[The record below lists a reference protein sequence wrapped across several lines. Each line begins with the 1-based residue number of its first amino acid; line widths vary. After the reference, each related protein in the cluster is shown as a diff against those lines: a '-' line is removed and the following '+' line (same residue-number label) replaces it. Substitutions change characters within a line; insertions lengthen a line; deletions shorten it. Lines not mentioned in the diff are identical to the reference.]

1 MEREIWDM
9 FGIFFM
15 AILICVEFY
24 LIMCF
29 EGHPLRKDFP
39 VNGFV
44 ELRYDDAKKR
54 ILSEPL
60 QVTQEFRLF

>member
-1 MEREIWDM
+1 M
-9 FGIFFM
+9 
-15 AILICVEFY
+15 ICVEFY

-39 VNGFV
+39 LNGFL
-44 ELRYDDAKKR
+44 ELRYDDTKR
-54 ILSEPL
+54 RIVTEPL